1 MKTMHKLSA
10 AALAVTSV
18 LALPTGADQTSP
30 DEDSMRDNAHGLA
43 AIQNATVVTEPGEE
57 LSATQRSLLKTAK

>member
-18 LALPTGADQTSP
+18 LALPTSADQTSRTNG
-30 DEDSMRDNAHGLA
+30 MRDNTPSLT
-43 AIQNATVVTEPGEE
+43 AIQNATVVTEPGEVVTN
-57 LSATQRSLLKTAK
+57 ATGYHPHL